1 MTMST
6 PAKTRTEAMIRVL
19 IVDDHPVLRQGLMQV
34 IDEEPDLV
42 ACGEAEDAEGALAQ
56 LDAANP
62 DLAVVD
68 LSLNGRSGLELVRD
82 MKARRPST
90 AVLVYSMYDE
100 ALYAERAI
108 RAGASGYV
116 MKRES
121 IDEVLAAIRQ
131 ILRGHVYLSP
141 AASTRMVHR
150 AVDGSAVCSRSAL
163 QELSDRELEIFQL
176 LGQGLSARQISEKLY
191 RSIKTVESHREN
203 IKSKLGVRTSGEL
216 LRYAVER
223 SLEMERSA
231 AQPSLPSA
239 GPQPLRRRLLL
250 VPSPLSFRGWIPA
263 TFFQHE
269 PLTPSPLYSGER
281 AGVRGSSA
289 RMPE

>member
-1 MTMST
+1 MNPTT
-6 PAKTRTEAMIRVL
+6 QAKNRPEGMIRVL

-34 IDEEPDLV
+34 IDDEPDMV
-42 ACGEAEDAEGALAQ
+42 VCGEAEDA
-56 LDAANP
+56 DAALEELESAKP

-68 LSLNGRSGLELVRD
+68 LSLNGRSGLELVHD

-131 ILRGHVYLSP
+131 ITRGHVYLSP

-150 AVDGSAVCSRSAL
+150 AVDGRAVCPRSAL
-163 QELSDRELEIFQL
+163 HELSDRELEIFHL

-203 IKSKLGVRTSGEL
+203 IKSKLGVKTSGEL
-216 LRYAVER
+216 LRYAVEQ
-223 SLEMERSA
+223 SLELERSTSQA
-231 AQPSLPSA
+231 A
-239 GPQPLRRRLLL
+239 
-250 VPSPLSFRGWIPA
+250 VP
-263 TFFQHE
+263 
-269 PLTPSPLYSGER
+269 
-281 AGVRGSSA
+281 
-289 RMPE
+289 

>member
-1 MTMST
+1 MN
-6 PAKTRTEAMIRVL
+6 PATQLRSQPQAMNRIF

-34 IDEEPDLV
+34 IDDEPDLV
-42 ACGEAEDAEGALAQ
+42 VCGEAEDAESALEELESAK
-56 LDAANP
+56 P

-68 LSLNGRSGLELVRD
+68 LSLNGRSGLELVHD

-100 ALYAERAI
+100 TLYAERAI
-108 RAGASGYV
+108 RAGANGYV

-121 IDEVLAAIRQ
+121 VDEVLAAIRQ
-131 ILRGHVYLSP
+131 ILKGHVYLSP

-150 AVDGSAVCSRSAL
+150 AVDGNAVCSRSAI

-203 IKSKLGVRTSGEL
+203 IKSKLGVKTSGEL

-223 SLEMERSA
+223 SLELERSA
-231 AQPSLPSA
+231 PPGSLP
-239 GPQPLRRRLLL
+239 
-250 VPSPLSFRGWIPA
+250 
-263 TFFQHE
+263 
-269 PLTPSPLYSGER
+269 
-281 AGVRGSSA
+281 
-289 RMPE
+289 